1 MRSLLIFGFVFLNLV
16 PGLAGQVLQMGEAS
30 EGFVPLFNGRDFGRW
45 EGDEQVWQIERDRMW
60 ASTDKL
66 TGRKRSM
73 GLVHRG
79 ERYQDFELRM
89 EVRLRNGRLKLWVQS
104 EDRGE
109 GVMEGPSVE
118 ISEARKYL
126 RANEWVEYKLLC
138 RDGKMTV
145 WVNGEKREEGLA
157 ATNQAGLLAFEVEA
171 VPAMEVRLRTMRIKK
186 IQ

>member
-1 MRSLLIFGFVFLNLV
+1 
-16 PGLAGQVLQMGEAS
+16 MGEAS

-73 GLVHRG
+73 ALVHKG

-118 ISEARKYL
+118 ISEAGKLL
-126 RANEWVEYKLLC
+126 RANAWVEYTLLC
-138 RDGKMTV
+138 REGKMTV
-145 WVNGEKREEGLA
+145 WVNGEKKEEGLA
-157 ATNQAGLLAFEVEA
+157 ATTQAGLLAFEVEA